1 MEPETEGPPPTIQV
15 TPLQQMMAS
24 CAGAVVTSLMVTPLD
39 VVKIRLQ
46 AQNNPF
52 PKGKCFLYS
61 NGLMDHICICEEE
74 SKKAWYKKP
83 GNFHGTLDAF
93 LKIVRNEG
101 IKSLW
106 SGLPPTLVMAV
117 PATVIYFTCYE
128 QLSTFLKTKL
138 GENETRIPIVA
149 GIVARSMYWYNYENL
164 RRWLCEK
171 SDLYESTFMI
181 NFTAGALSGSFA
193 AVATLPFDV
202 VKTQKQT
209 QLWTH
214 EYCKFPEPLDM
225 STWSIMKNI
234 VADRGFSGLFTGLIP
249 RLVKIVPACAIM
261 ISSYELGKG
270 FFQQQNVESR

>member
-1 MEPETEGPPPTIQV
+1 
-15 TPLQQMMAS
+15 
-24 CAGAVVTSLMVTPLD
+24 
-39 VVKIRLQ
+39 
-46 AQNNPF
+46 
-52 PKGKCFLYS
+52 
-61 NGLMDHICICEEE
+61 
-74 SKKAWYKKP
+74 
-83 GNFHGTLDAF
+83 
-93 LKIVRNEG
+93 
-101 IKSLW
+101 
-106 SGLPPTLVMAV
+106 
-117 PATVIYFTCYE
+117 
-128 QLSTFLKTKL
+128 
-138 GENETRIPIVA
+138 
-149 GIVARSMYWYNYENL
+149 
-164 RRWLCEK
+164 
-171 SDLYESTFMI
+171 MI